1 MNWARIFPNGD
12 DEVSNEEGLKFY
24 DEVFDEFKKYGIEPL
39 VNLSHYETPLHIVNK
54 YGGWISRDLI
64 KFFENYCRTVFNR
77 YKGKVKY
84 YLTFNEINMMEFG
97 PYMAGGLT
105 ADTPQN
111 KAQGAHNSEGR
122 LPVTFPHISA
132 QCRVYYGT
140 KTGSGCM
147 NIKQQPE
154 KSAMQPLYPFG
165 YGLSY
170 SDFRIDKYK
179 CDEAVETGKSFNLS
193 FELTNVSDR
202 KGKETV

>member
-24 DEVFDEFKKYGIEPL
+24 DEVFDECKKYGIEPL
-39 VNLSHYETPLHIVNK
+39 VTLSHYETPLHLVNK
-54 YGGWISRDLI
+54 YGEWISRDLI
-64 KFFENYCRTVFNR
+64 KFFENCCRTVFNR

-97 PYMAGGLT
+97 PYMAGNLT
-105 ADTPQN
+105 DDTPQN
-111 KAQGAHNSEGR
+111 KAQGAHNPEGR
-122 LPVTFPHISA
+122 LPVTFPQISA
-132 QCRVYYGT
+132 QCQVYYGT

-154 KSAMQPLYPFG
+154 KSVMQPLYPFS

-170 SDFRIDKYK
+170 
-179 CDEAVETGKSFNLS
+179 
-193 FELTNVSDR
+193 
-202 KGKETV
+202 

>member
-1 MNWARIFPNGD
+1 MAPLAEKVFDGDKEKLTRFLTDNMKFINTHPNLVVFLMGLMM
-12 DEVSNEEGLKFY
+12 SLEEGADPVVK
-24 DEVFDEFKKYGIEPL
+24 V
-39 VNLSHYETPLHIVNK
+39 LS
-54 YGGWISRDLI
+54 
-64 KFFENYCRTVFNR
+64 
-77 YKGKVKY
+77 
-84 YLTFNEINMMEFG
+84 
-97 PYMAGGLT
+97 
-105 ADTPQN
+105 
-111 KAQGAHNSEGR
+111 GAYNPEGR
-122 LPVTFPHISA
+122 LTVTFQQISA

-154 KSAMQPLYPFG
+154 KSVMQPLYPFG

-193 FELTNVSDR
+193 FELANVSDR

>member
-1 MNWARIFPNGD
+1 MAPLAEKVFDGDKEKLSRFLTDDMKFINTHPNLVVFLMGLMM
-12 DEVSNEEGLKFY
+12 SLEEGADPVVK
-24 DEVFDEFKKYGIEPL
+24 V
-39 VNLSHYETPLHIVNK
+39 LS
-54 YGGWISRDLI
+54 
-64 KFFENYCRTVFNR
+64 
-77 YKGKVKY
+77 
-84 YLTFNEINMMEFG
+84 
-97 PYMAGGLT
+97 
-105 ADTPQN
+105 
-111 KAQGAHNSEGR
+111 GAYNPEGR
-122 LPVTFPHISA
+122 LTVTFQQISA

-154 KSAMQPLYPFG
+154 KSVMQPLYPFG

>member
-1 MNWARIFPNGD
+1 MAPLAEKIFGGDKEKLSRFLTDNMEFINTHPNLVVFLMGLMKSL
-12 DEVSNEEGLKFY
+12 EEEGA
-24 DEVFDEFKKYGIEPL
+24 DPVA
-39 VNLSHYETPLHIVNK
+39 
-54 YGGWISRDLI
+54 
-64 KFFENYCRTVFNR
+64 
-77 YKGKVKY
+77 KV
-84 YLTFNEINMMEFG
+84 LR
-97 PYMAGGLT
+97 
-105 ADTPQN
+105 
-111 KAQGAHNSEGR
+111 GAYNPEGR
-122 LPVTFPHISA
+122 LTVTFQQISA

-140 KTGSGCM
+140 KTGLGCI

-154 KSAMQPLYPFG
+154 ESVMQPLYPFG

>member
-24 DEVFDEFKKYGIEPL
+24 HEVFDECKKYGIEPL
-39 VNLSHYETPLHIVNK
+39 VTLSHYKTPLHLVNK

-84 YLTFNEINMMEFG
+84 YLTINEINMMEFG

-111 KAQGAHNSEGR
+111 KVQGAHNPEGR
-122 LPVTFPHISA
+122 LPVTFPQISA

-154 KSAMQPLYPFG
+154 KSVMQPLYPFG

-179 CDEAVETGKSFNLS
+179 CDEAVETGK
-193 FELTNVSDR
+193 
-202 KGKETV
+202 

>member
-1 MNWARIFPNGD
+1 MNWARIFPNCD

-24 DEVFDEFKKYGIEPL
+24 DQVFDECKKYGIEPL
-39 VNLSHYETPLHIVNK
+39 VTLSHYKTPLHLVNK

-111 KAQGAHNSEGR
+111 KDQGAYNPEGR
-122 LPVTFPHISA
+122 LPVTFPQIFA

-154 KSAMQPLYPFG
+154 KSVMQPLYPFG

-179 CDEAVETGKSFNLS
+179 CDEAVETEK
-193 FELTNVSDR
+193 
-202 KGKETV
+202 